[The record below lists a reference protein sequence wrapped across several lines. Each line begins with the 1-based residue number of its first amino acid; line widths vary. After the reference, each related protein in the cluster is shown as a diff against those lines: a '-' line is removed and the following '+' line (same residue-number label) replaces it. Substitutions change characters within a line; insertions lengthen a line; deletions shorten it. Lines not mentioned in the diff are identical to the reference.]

1 MKLKNINQIANELD
15 LPLSWIKEQVEAGK
29 IPCLRIGRKYKF
41 ELEAVKA
48 SLAETVA
55 KRKEVKPK
63 QAESAMLTSGQVRAK
78 LNVGKTLFYEM
89 LSDGRIGVRP
99 LRAGRKLLFPAAE
112 LERWFEASI
121 EAGGFIPADRWRQY
135 KSRGGK

>member
-48 SLAETVA
+48 SLA
-55 KRKEVKPK
+55 
-63 QAESAMLTSGQVRAK
+63 QA
-78 LNVGKTLFYEM
+78 
-89 LSDGRIGVRP
+89 
-99 LRAGRKLLFPAAE
+99 AAE
-112 LERWFEASI
+112 VRQKRFRLITPDRYDFNLCFAGAELQQRQQRIKRRRI
-121 EAGGFIPADRWRQY
+121 EDVL
-135 KSRGGK
+135 

>member
-48 SLAETVA
+48 SLAETA
-55 KRKEVKPK
+55 AERKEVKP
-63 QAESAMLTSGQVRAK
+63 AAYVWRILFATAAK
-78 LNVGKTLFYEM
+78 
-89 LSDGRIGVRP
+89 
-99 LRAGRKLLFPAAE
+99 AAHE
-112 LERWFEASI
+112 E
-121 EAGGFIPADRWRQY
+121 GGY
-135 KSRGGK
+135 V